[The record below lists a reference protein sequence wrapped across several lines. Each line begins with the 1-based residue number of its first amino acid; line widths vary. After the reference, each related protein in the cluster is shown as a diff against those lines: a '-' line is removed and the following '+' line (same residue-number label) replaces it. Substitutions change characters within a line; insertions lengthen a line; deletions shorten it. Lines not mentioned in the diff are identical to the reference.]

1 MTSARI
7 TRTVHLARRPWL
19 ALRIPAIIVAAG
31 LATVIVAI
39 ASGAGL
45 AIPLAVAGGILAVEG
60 TYLGIR
66 QLTIRLEV
74 EPGIVRLRGLGVSKR
89 YRLDP
94 HGSLARI
101 RTETAGEHW
110 LRSGRGLL
118 LGYGAGQA
126 TLTGGEV
133 VDLVRLAPGP
143 AVILI
148 PTDRGRL
155 GVVPADE
162 AELVDAILAAVREA
176 PPLAPAVEAAP
187 APVVPAVPSTMS
199 GIDRTE
205 REDRLLGER
214 SAAAAGAAAERAA
227 ATMAV
232 SVASLPKGAD
242 RSLPRVVR
250 PRVAPP
256 PRRRLSAAET
266 GRPSWYLSPGELT
279 AVALPTLAAIVTW
292 VVVRAVGPTTLP
304 VDVLVATVVLAGPF
318 SSVAAYMTIPRW
330 PRLAGLTSASAIA
343 ALLLVLRA
351 AAGSAG

>member
-1 MTSARI
+1 MTSSRDARV
-7 TRTVHLARRPWL
+7 VHLARRPWP
-19 ALRIPAIIVAAG
+19 ALRVPVIIVAVG
-31 LATVIVAI
+31 LATIVVAI

-45 AIPLAVAGGILAVEG
+45 AIPLAVAGAILAVEG

-74 EPGIVRLRGLGVSKR
+74 EPGIVRLRGLGVNKR
-89 YRLDP
+89 YLLDP
-94 HGSLARI
+94 QGSLARL
-101 RTETAGEHW
+101 RTETAGERW

-126 TLTGGEV
+126 TLVGGEV

-162 AELVDAILAAVREA
+162 AELVKAIVTAVREA
-176 PPLAPAVEAAP
+176 PPLPMAVEPPPVPVILAPPAA
-187 APVVPAVPSTMS
+187 MS
-199 GIDRTE
+199 GIDRAE
-205 REDRLLGER
+205 REDRLVGER
-214 SAAAAGAAAERAA
+214 SAAEAGAAAERAA
-227 ATMAV
+227 ATMAA
-232 SVASLPKGAD
+232 SVAALPPLAD
-242 RSLPRVVR
+242 GSLPRVVR

-256 PRRRLSAAET
+256 PRRRLSAAEA

-279 AVALPTLAAIVTW
+279 AVALPTLAAVVTW
-292 VVVRAVGPTTLP
+292 VVVRAVGPSTLP
-304 VDVLVATVVLAGPF
+304 LDVLVATVILAGPF

-351 AAGSAG
+351 AAGSSG